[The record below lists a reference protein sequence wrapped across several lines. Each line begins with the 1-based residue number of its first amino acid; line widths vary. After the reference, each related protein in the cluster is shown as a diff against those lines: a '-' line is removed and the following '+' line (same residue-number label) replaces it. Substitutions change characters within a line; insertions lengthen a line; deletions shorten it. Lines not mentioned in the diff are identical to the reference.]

1 MAADI
6 AFIALIVGL
15 AFAAVLGVLYVIR
28 HFSRP

>member
-15 AFAAVLGVLYVIR
+15 AFAAVIGVLYVVAR
-28 HFSRP
+28 FSRR

>member
-15 AFAAVLGVLYVIR
+15 CFAAVIGVLYVVK
-28 HFSRP
+28 HFARR